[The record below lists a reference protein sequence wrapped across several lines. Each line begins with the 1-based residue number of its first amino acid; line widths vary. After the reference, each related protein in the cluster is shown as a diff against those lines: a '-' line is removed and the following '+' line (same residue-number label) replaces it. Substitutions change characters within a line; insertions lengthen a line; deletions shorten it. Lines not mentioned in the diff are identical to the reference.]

1 MYVTRG
7 THVMR
12 GTVEFSRRSVV
23 SGLLCTPIS
32 VSAAPLVDLEMGG
45 GMFSHKLASL
55 EQGADR
61 AMQQLYT
68 QKALADPVPSPQT
81 SQRVVSGRAPRA
93 FSMRMQNA
101 NTGEELFLD
110 VPASLDLGWFQRRR
124 LHYFMRDW
132 REGLIKRIDPLI
144 VQDFLEICRSFG
156 APGIPTDVRVNSGYR
171 SQRTNEMLRQRS
183 RQVAVNSLHI
193 EGKAIDFGLP
203 GVSHRQLCAAASGI
217 CRGGVG
223 TYSTFVHIDSGSNR
237 RWSA

>member
-1 MYVTRG
+1 
-7 THVMR
+7 MR
-12 GTVEFSRRSVV
+12 CTVLFSRRSVV

-45 GMFSHKLASL
+45 GMFSHIMVSPEK
-55 EQGADR
+55 GADR

-68 QKALADPVPSPQT
+68 QKALADP
-81 SQRVVSGRAPRA
+81 APRA
-93 FSMRMQNA
+93 FLMRMQNA
-101 NTGEELFLD
+101 NTGEVLFLD
-110 VPASLDLGWFQRRR
+110 VPASLDLGWIQRRR
-124 LHYFMRDW
+124 LHHFMRDW
-132 REGLIKRIDPLI
+132 REGLVKRIDPLI

-156 APGIPTDVRVNSGYR
+156 APGIPTDVRINSGYR

-193 EGKAIDFGLP
+193 EGKAIDFWLP
-203 GVSHRQLCAAASGI
+203 GVSQRQLSAVASDI

-223 TYSTFVHIDSGSNR
+223 TYNTFVHIDSGSNR